1 MTKSQAKYTAY
12 KTAWDQKNTRQYKL
26 KLNKRTDEDIINWLD
41 DHENKQE
48 YIKRLIREDIR
59 RVNDGIAEEE
69 LHKLIDEGI
78 LPKE

>member
-1 MTKSQAKYTAY
+1 MSKSQAKYTAY
-12 KTAWDQKNTRQYKL
+12 KTAWDRENTRQYKL

-59 RVNDGIAEEE
+59 RVNDEIAEEA
-69 LHKLIDEGI
+69 LKQLIDEGI
-78 LPKE
+78 IQE

>member
-12 KTAWDQKNTRQYKL
+12 KNAWDRENTRQYKL

-69 LHKLIDEGI
+69 LQKLIDEGI
-78 LPKE
+78 IQE